1 MMPKEQDKIAKK
13 VLGGFDKI
21 EKGQTKRKCSSC
33 KAKSPDNIFNC
44 ETCGKEIC
52 TECYNMTN
60 DAEMICQDCIKSRG
74 LTADDLQF

>member
-1 MMPKEQDKIAKK
+1 MMPEGQEKIAKK
-13 VLGGFDKI
+13 VLDGF
-21 EKGQTKRKCSSC
+21 EKAKKGSNKGKCKSC
-33 KAKSPDNIFNC
+33 KTKSPDNIFNC

-74 LTADDLQF
+74 LTSADLQF

>member
-1 MMPKEQDKIAKK
+1 MSSGKE
-13 VLGGFDKI
+13 
-21 EKGQTKRKCSSC
+21 RKCKSC

-60 DAEMICQDCIKSRG
+60 GAEMICEECIKTRG
-74 LTADDLQF
+74 LTPDDLQF

>member
-13 VLGGFDKI
+13 VLDGFDKT
-21 EKGQTKRKCSSC
+21 EKGQNKGKCSSC

-74 LTADDLQF
+74 LTPDDLQF